1 MKLLLRFLK
10 PYKGLIAATALALL
24 LDVAGALF
32 IPTILAEMINIG
44 TTESGEAVS
53 TAYYSV
59 QGERVGSSYRGVV
72 IEVKTMA
79 DGTKNVRKTIRK

>member
-10 PYKGLIAATALALL
+10 PYKGLIAATTLALL

-44 TTESGEAVS
+44 TTESGIDHIIATGAIMLAVTIVS
-53 TAYYSV
+53 GAAAPAGSWLC
-59 QGERVGSSYRGVV
+59 ERRP
-72 IEVKTMA
+72 
-79 DGTKNVRKTIRK
+79 RHP